1 MRSRTKL
8 LCLVILGS
16 VILLGL
22 ALAGCDRTSDLKPRL
37 VVVHDGGR
45 SRGISSVDR
54 RFEGLAKALSRVILA
69 VDSQAPVSYTTD
81 GIAEQFGDASRV
93 EADFEGQVEV
103 ETALGRLGFHR
114 IAVVYA
120 AKGGTLVLAQQSSD
134 EAWTAYVTSDEDAVI
149 AFWDA
154 ARTHSGLALTA
165 VGSGQPDTT
174 NTPTPT
180 EVPATAVPSPTAT
193 ELPAPA
199 EVDTTTPS
207 STPPP
212 VPTDPVLTNTP
223 GVTPTVTVPPTD
235 TQAALPDSTVVV
247 TDTPVPEPSPPPTA
261 TLPPSSPTA
270 TEEPTAEAVATP
282 KPTETPAPVVLT
294 WHREGP
300 GVCDDLT
307 VDTLGSAR
315 FGRCGH
321 EMVSADLTADEL
333 SRFSIWEA
341 ELAPFEY
348 EKTYEDLNG
357 LTIQV
362 RFEGNGEKDVSSGE
376 RGVLLLWL
384 TQLYNRLSH
393 PEVTE

>member
-37 VVVHDGGR
+37 IVVHDGGR

-54 RFEGLAKALSRVILA
+54 RFEGLVKALSGVVLA
-69 VDSQAPVSYTTD
+69 VDGQAPVSYTTD
-81 GIAEQFGDASRV
+81 GIAQQFGDASRV

-103 ETALGRLGFHR
+103 ETALGRLAFHR
-114 IAVVYA
+114 VVVVYL
-120 AKGGTLVLAQQSSD
+120 AKGGTLVLAQQSAD

-199 EVDTTTPS
+199 QVDTTTPS

-212 VPTDPVLTNTP
+212 VPTDPVLTDTP
-223 GVTPTVTVPPTD
+223 AVAPTD
-235 TQAALPDSTVVV
+235 TVQTTDTRTALPSSTVVV
-247 TDTPVPEPSPPPTA
+247 TDTPIPEPSP
-261 TLPPSSPTA
+261 SPTA
-270 TEEPTAEAVATP
+270 TPPPATEEATAEAVATP
-282 KPTETPAPVVLT
+282 KPTATPAPVVLT

-307 VDTLGSAR
+307 IDTLGSAR
-315 FGRCGH
+315 FGQCGD
-321 EMVSADLTADEL
+321 EMGSADLTAGEF

-348 EKTYEDLNG
+348 ERTYEDLNG

-362 RFEGNGEKDVSSGE
+362 RFEGNGEKDVSPGE

-384 TQLYNRLSH
+384 TQLYNRLSR
-393 PEVTE
+393 PEVTG